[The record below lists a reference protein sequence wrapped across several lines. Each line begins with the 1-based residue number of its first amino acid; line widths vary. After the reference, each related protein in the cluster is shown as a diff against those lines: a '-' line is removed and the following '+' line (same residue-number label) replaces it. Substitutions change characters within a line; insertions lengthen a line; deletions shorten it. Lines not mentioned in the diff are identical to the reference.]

1 LGDLHYDSRHPV
13 WWPRQILQLANRG
26 HLVHGAVGEY
36 HRRELPR
43 FTGGQ
48 TELDPEELTGSDL
61 SATYT
66 TARFCSSE
74 KR

>member
-1 LGDLHYDSRHPV
+1 LR
-13 WWPRQILQLANRG
+13 
-26 HLVHGAVGEY
+26 
-36 HRRELPR
+36 R
-43 FTGGQ
+43 FTSGQ

-66 TARFCSSE
+66 IACFCSSE